1 MIDFSYIFHIP
12 NYKKVNKISIRDQSS
27 SSPSS
32 SFSSTSSTPSP
43 SSSSSS
49 SSGMPSLSSSS
60 SSSSLM
66 PSPSESSKSISSALV
81 TYHDQGEEQKAQQ
94 HSQSLHHLAAYIV
107 TCL

>member
-12 NYKKVNKISIRDQSS
+12 NYKKVNKISIRGQSS

-32 SFSSTSSTPSP
+32 SFSSTSSTPSQ

-60 SSSSLM
+60 SSSSFM

-81 TYHDQGEEQKAQQ
+81 TSTMTREK
-94 HSQSLHHLAAYIV
+94 SRRPNNTVSPF
-107 TCL
+107 TPM